1 MPLFERKTVELTGV
15 IGYLQV
21 VASDNF
27 DDRENSLYRHALE
40 MRGELVVAANK
51 QVLETLGPEFE
62 VLNVEVRPGSAII
75 WIVIGSVGT
84 VFMTFS
90 RYESFVKSVNLLL
103 SQLSNVMS
111 RILGRQPRPGGG
123 ISVRSAWQPGPAIT
137 TANQLLN
144 FSSSSDGCS
153 YLIAYLV
160 LSHAALMAVMI
171 WLLVRHL
178 K

>member
-1 MPLFERKTVELTGV
+1 MPLFAKRTMEVSGIV
-15 IGYLQV
+15 GYLQI

-40 MRGELVVAANK
+40 MRGELVAVANK
-51 QVLETLGPEFE
+51 QVMETLGPEFE
-62 VLNVEVRPGSAII
+62 VLNLEIRPGSANI
-75 WIVIGSVGT
+75 WIIISAVGSVL
-84 VFMTFS
+84 MTFS
-90 RYESFVKSVNLLL
+90 RYESFIKSLNLLL
-103 SQLSNVMS
+103 SQLSNVVS

-137 TANQLLN
+137 TANQLLSL
-144 FSSSSDGCS
+144 SSGSDGCS
-153 YLIAYLV
+153 SLIAYHV